1 MRRRAGG
8 APRPRGTGRPRR
20 DRRAIRR
27 GGEGIGGELNRVIS
41 DWPDARIT
49 PMFGRWGYFVGET
62 LFACF
67 PLQEKERDL
76 WLRLS
81 PADQARA
88 LRDARIRPHRRFAR
102 RGWIEL
108 DIEAPDDI
116 GRALHWLGRAH
127 ATATRTVHPNEDR
140 EA

>member
-1 MRRRAGG
+1 MGRGRRLRRTLARGG
-8 APRPRGTGRPRR
+8 AGAAQRLNEALG
-20 DRRAIRR
+20 AW
-27 GGEGIGGELNRVIS
+27 EGV
-41 DWPDARIT
+41 RIT

-67 PLQEKERDL
+67 PLREKERDL

-88 LRDARIRPHRRFAR
+88 LGDARIRPHRRFAR
-102 RGWIEL
+102 RGWIEF
-108 DIEAPDDI
+108 DVEAPDDI
-116 GRALHWLGRAH
+116 GRALYWLRRAH
-127 ATATRTVHPNEDR
+127 ATAARSAHTNEDG

>member
-1 MRRRAGG
+1 MGRGRRLRRTLSRGG
-8 APRPRGTGRPRR
+8 AGAAQRLNETLG
-20 DRRAIRR
+20 AW
-27 GGEGIGGELNRVIS
+27 EGV
-41 DWPDARIT
+41 RIT